1 MCLPPGEP
9 SRASKDPRQ
18 CLRCQHTRRRPY
30 LLRRTRALLSRQS
43 SHETPMR
50 SAGPGRLSTAR
61 SREDCLESLH
71 GVIRGTSAAGA
82 GTADTIATIRSSS
95 TRATLRL
102 PGAIGITAD
111 ASMDTHSSWC
121 TLAAAARPG
130 SALATAL
137 APHLALA
144 APSHQC
150 TRSLCLLAQHRRA
163 SPSSNLRYSVPEY
176 RQSYLRYRYRKN
188 GH

>member
-18 CLRCQHTRRRPY
+18 CLRCQHTRRRSY
-30 LLRRTRALLSRQS
+30 LLQRTRALLSRQS
-43 SHETPMR
+43 SHETPVC
-50 SAGPGRLSTAR
+50 SAGLGRLSTAR
-61 SREDCLESLH
+61 PREDCLESLH

-111 ASMDTHSSWC
+111 ASMDTHSSCC

-137 APHLALA
+137 A
-144 APSHQC
+144 
-150 TRSLCLLAQHRRA
+150 RA
-163 SPSSNLRYSVPEY
+163 SPPMHGVATLAHTARALRTRARASPYIYVNTD
-176 RQSYLRYRYRKN
+176 L
-188 GH
+188 